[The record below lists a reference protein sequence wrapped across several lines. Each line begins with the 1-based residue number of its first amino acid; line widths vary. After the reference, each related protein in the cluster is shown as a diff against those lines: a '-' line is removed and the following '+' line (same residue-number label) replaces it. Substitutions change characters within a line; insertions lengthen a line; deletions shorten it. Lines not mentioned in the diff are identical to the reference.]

1 MTNHHDV
8 PVRVYYEDTDAGGI
22 VYHASHIR
30 YAERG
35 RTEYLRNAGFLNSD
49 LMSEMGVLFVVRRI
63 EAEYLKP
70 AKLDDLLTVRT
81 ALQTIK
87 NTSFVM
93 SQKII
98 RGDEILFDMNVT
110 LVCINPEG
118 KPIAM
123 PPAVKAAFTS
133 DTDTDTQTV
142 GP

>member
-49 LMSEMGVLFVVRRI
+49 LMSGMGVLFVVRRI

-70 AKLDDLLTVRT
+70 ARLDDLLTVRT
-81 ALQTIK
+81 ALQSIK

-93 SQKII
+93 NQKIM
-98 RGDEILFDMNVT
+98 RGDDILFDMNVT
-110 LVCINPEG
+110 LVCVSTEG

-123 PPAVKAAFTS
+123 PPALKAAFTY
-133 DTDTDTQTV
+133 DTDTQPV